1 MAQRTRVQTFP
12 RGIASGGGNSRKV
25 PTFCSIIL
33 SYHLSG
39 YAIFPSYKDHSFL
52 RRCDRKV
59 FVSVLSITSVNMRIS
74 QLSSN
79 QEVFSKT
86 APLYEAALRRSNYQA
101 DLKYSPNNSNKTR
114 TRSRNII
121 WFNPPYSTNVRTNV
135 GRNFL
140 SLVDKHFPS
149 SNPLHKI
156 FNRNSVKVSYSCMN
170 NCKSVISKH
179 NIGILPKV
187 RQLQHQQRTAM
198 ITVTAETP
206 TIVHSK
212 RIA

>member
-1 MAQRTRVQTFP
+1 MP
-12 RGIASGGGNSRKV
+12 IYS
-25 PTFCSIIL
+25 L
-33 SYHLSG
+33 
-39 YAIFPSYKDHSFL
+39 
-52 RRCDRKV
+52 
-59 FVSVLSITSVNMRIS
+59 VLSLSTSTSALYTTLSIRQLFWSGIQNNCEIRMLTEATSRSNFTKQLPTSVNMRIS

-79 QEVFSKT
+79 QEAFSKT

-114 TRSRNII
+114 TLSRNII

-140 SLVDKHFPS
+140 SLVDKHFPP

-170 NCKSVISKH
+170 NCESVI
-179 NIGILPKV
+179 
-187 RQLQHQQRTAM
+187 QT
-198 ITVTAETP
+198 
-206 TIVHSK
+206 
-212 RIA
+212 